1 MAMPEGDPDVAV
13 DKSSFAPKRGQ
24 GHPCKS
30 YADAAAAPVPT
41 VVDNAPPLQAVVPPP
56 PPIISSDLGMTLC
69 SGRSYQPAVA
79 GGGNPTVSADVQVSV
94 INMDDEWVTVIHSN
108 KNKKKSQW
116 GKWSKLEHRNFAQ
129 FGDTYKTVLCK
140 HEDPVQVQ
148 ELLPNQL
155 YHRMWQFLIR
165 MLAILTSI
173 REIRVHRERTL
184 TTAIQINLAHCH
196 HCQRTQ
202 SSIIIQRKEVQTLQ
216 VSQRSL
222 NELLIGQTTKI
233 EL

>member
-108 KNKKKSQW
+108 KNKKKSQL
-116 GKWSKLEHRNFAQ
+116 GKGSKLERRNFAQ
-129 FGDTYKTVLCK
+129 FGDTYKTFLCK
-140 HEDPVQVQ
+140 HDDPVQVQ
-148 ELLPNQL
+148 VPAPAVVQIPVPIPAPIVAPPVAPQNV
-155 YHRMWQFLIR
+155 
-165 MLAILTSI
+165 AIP
-173 REIRVHRERTL
+173 H
-184 TTAIQINLAHCH
+184 
-196 HCQRTQ
+196 
-202 SSIIIQRKEVQTLQ
+202 
-216 VSQRSL
+216 
-222 NELLIGQTTKI
+222 
-233 EL
+233 